1 MFIALD
7 DTDSTEGMC
16 TTYLTTLILRK
27 LRNKYPNLNTGMP
40 NLVRLNPN
48 IPYKTRGNG
57 ACWFH
62 IDDNNDNNLSN
73 EKKEKE
79 KEMKL
84 RKKDIK
90 TIVLEFLKKYSRF
103 EDENTNPAC
112 LFLDDKNF
120 DKNFEILNKFYKKA
134 VSQLCTIEE
143 ADETGK
149 KINAEVYKFK
159 NGRGI
164 IGCLGGLGCDFAD
177 LTYELLV
184 YRTEE
189 NFGKER
195 KIDVKSV
202 FKMHELLY
210 PETFDN
216 VNEEE
221 HKLVFMPHGK
231 DPILCGIRGNSVDV
245 VNKAF
250 SRLKFREEISF
261 MQIFRTNQHTD
272 AHLMPKKI
280 SELKQ
285 YDAAIIEGTVI
296 ENPKRIEK
304 GHTFFK
310 ISDGTA
316 NITCAAYGVTCLKN
330 IAFNLVKEDKVRL
343 CGGIESHKDTF
354 NIEKIEIIELAKIY
368 KKENP
373 ICPNCKIR
381 MKSEGKDKGFQ
392 CKKCKLR
399 LKNDTVRFIEIPR
412 NLKQEIYEVEPGH
425 RRHLSKQ
432 LCRY

>member
-16 TTYLTTLILRK
+16 TTYLTCLILMKFRGIN
-27 LRNKYPNLNTGMP
+27 LRTDIP

-62 IDDNNDNNLSN
+62 IDA
-73 EKKEKE
+73 EKLDAEEKE
-79 KEMKL
+79 K
-84 RKKDIK
+84 IK
-90 TIVLEFLKKYSRF
+90 ETVLNFLKKYSRF

-112 LFLDDKNF
+112 LFLDDEDFKI
-120 DKNFEILNKFYKKA
+120 NFEILNKFYKKA
-134 VSQLCTIEE
+134 VSELCTIEE
-143 ADETGK
+143 ADEIANR
-149 KINAEVYKFK
+149 INADVYKFK

-164 IGCLGGLGCDFAD
+164 IGCLGCLGCDFSD

-184 YRTEE
+184 YRTDE
-189 NFGKER
+189 NFGKKR
-195 KIDVKSV
+195 LIDEESV
-202 FKMHELLY
+202 FEMHKLLY

-231 DPILCGIRGNSVDV
+231 DPILCGIRGNNINV

-250 SRLKFREEISF
+250 SRVKFNEEISF
-261 MQIFRTNQHTD
+261 TWIFRTNQHTD
-272 AHLMPKKI
+272 AHLAFKKI

-285 YDAAIIEGTVI
+285 YDAAIIEGTVT
-296 ENPKRIEK
+296 ENPKRIAK

-310 ISDGTA
+310 ISDDTTG
-316 NITCAAYGVTCLKN
+316 ISCAAYGVTKLKN
-330 IAFNLVKEDKVRL
+330 IAINLVKGDVVRL
-343 CGGIESHKDTF
+343 YGGIETYKDTF
-354 NIEKIEIIELAKIY
+354 NIEKIEILNLAKIY

-381 MKSEGKDKGFQ
+381 MKSEGKNKGFQ
-392 CKKCKLR
+392 CRKCKLR
-399 LKNDTVRFIEIPR
+399 FKSDAVRFIEVAR
-412 NLKQEIYEVEPGH
+412 NLKSGIYEVEPGH

-432 LCRY
+432 LCRYKI

>member
-16 TTYLTTLILRK
+16 TTYLTCLILRK
-27 LRNKYPNLNTGMP
+27 FKEINLIADIP

-62 IDDNNDNNLSN
+62 IDDNNLSG
-73 EKKEKE
+73 ERKKE
-79 KEMKL
+79 
-84 RKKDIK
+84 IK
-90 TIVLEFLKKYSRF
+90 TIVLDLLKKYSRF

-112 LFLDDKNF
+112 VFLDDENF
-120 DKNFEILNKFYKKA
+120 KINFEILNKFYKKA
-134 VSQLCTIEE
+134 VSELCTIEE
-143 ADETGK
+143 ADEISG
-149 KINAEVYKFK
+149 KINATAYKFK

-164 IGCLGGLGCDFAD
+164 VGCLACLGCDFSD
-177 LTYELLV
+177 LTYELLI

-195 KIDVKSV
+195 MIDEESV
-202 FKMHELLY
+202 FEMHKLLY
-210 PETFDN
+210 PGTYDN

-231 DPILCGIRGNSVDV
+231 DPILCGIRGNSIEV

-250 SRLKFREEISF
+250 SLIKFNEEISF
-261 MQIFRTNQHTD
+261 TRIFRTNQHTD
-272 AHLMPKKI
+272 AHLMFKKI

-285 YDAAIIEGTVI
+285 YDAAIVAGTVI
-296 ENPKRIEK
+296 ENPKRIAK

-316 NITCAAYGVTCLKN
+316 TFTCAAYGVTRLKN
-330 IAFNLVKEDKVRL
+330 IAFNLVKGDKVRL
-343 CGGIESHKDTF
+343 YGGIESHKDTF
-354 NIEKIEIIELAKIY
+354 NIEKIEILELAKIY

-373 ICPNCKIR
+373 VCPNCKIR
-381 MKSEGKDKGFQ
+381 MKSEGTNKGFQ
-392 CKKCKLR
+392 CKNCKLR
-399 LKNDTVRFIEIPR
+399 LKNDAVKFIEVPR

-432 LCRY
+432 LCRYKI